1 MAEDRARHGAQDE
14 EKQHPAVA
22 GQLAAVGFVGAVAV
36 PQRLGQPDAD
46 LPDVVGGKGGG
57 HRDALGL
64 PEGIVLHRGHK
75 VDDHL
80 ADLHRRGLGQKPQPQ
95 HRDHL
100 NQHQHGVPPDVE
112 PVLDRVGQQLR
123 HERAENVGRDRDQI
137 IPRLCPFGGPQRQA
151 HQHDVAGL
159 GVAEYVAAQQIGVG
173 TLEPRDGD
181 QCEVDPVPL
190 TGQVMRF
197 GRMLFF
203 HDMRPFYSSVP
214 FYYTRPYERRKP
226 KMAAPAAKNGALR

>member
-36 PQRLGQPDAD
+36 PQLLGQPDAD

-80 ADLHRRGLGQKPQPQ
+80 QICTGA
-95 HRDHL
+95 
-100 NQHQHGVPPDVE
+100 VS
-112 PVLDRVGQQLR
+112 
-123 HERAENVGRDRDQI
+123 GRNPSPSTAI
-137 IPRLCPFGGPQRQA
+137 ISISISSDTNAPR
-151 HQHDVAGL
+151 
-159 GVAEYVAAQQIGVG
+159 
-173 TLEPRDGD
+173 
-181 QCEVDPVPL
+181 
-190 TGQVMRF
+190 M
-197 GRMLFF
+197 
-203 HDMRPFYSSVP
+203 
-214 FYYTRPYERRKP
+214 
-226 KMAAPAAKNGALR
+226 